1 MSKSKLKFKFK
12 VKAKPKSRVRGH
24 ENGPDEKKQTEI
36 ALFRFGIIAPVLH
49 GTAGVQIQY
58 FMRMAEKKQNVPYY
72 GSKTYKPET
81 FKGWLKSYR
90 QGGFDSLMPKSRKD
104 KGQSRKIDEKLGE
117 SIKDIL
123 AQSPFLSGSAIYRM
137 LISEGKIRVGDIT
150 EGTLR
155 KFIEDNDLRQNT
167 TIKARKKFEKEH
179 INELW
184 IADCMHGPYL
194 KFKDQSRKRKVF
206 LIAAIDDHS
215 RVICAWGWFYNENS
229 MSLEI
234 VLKEGLARFGTTK
247 GLYCDNGSIF
257 ITSNLQLACARLGI
271 ALIHSKPYDS
281 PSRGKIE
288 RFFRTVRQKFLS
300 ILDLDE
306 ISSLE
311 QLNHQ
316 FGQWL
321 EKEYHKHPHSGIGGQ
336 RPMDRF
342 MDDSKDN
349 PIKRVTKE
357 ELDLAFQI
365 TLRRTVKNDATI
377 SVNGILYQCPPR
389 FIGQKIQVRY
399 PSDKPEELTLYQ
411 DDQPVVRLKKNNP
424 VENANPPAWSI
435 DFTKVGNK
443 E

>member
-1 MSKSKLKFKFK
+1 
-12 VKAKPKSRVRGH
+12 
-24 ENGPDEKKQTEI
+24 
-36 ALFRFGIIAPVLH
+36 
-49 GTAGVQIQY
+49 
-58 FMRMAEKKQNVPYY
+58 
-72 GSKTYKPET
+72 
-81 FKGWLKSYR
+81 
-90 QGGFDSLMPKSRKD
+90 
-104 KGQSRKIDEKLGE
+104 
-117 SIKDIL
+117 
-123 AQSPFLSGSAIYRM
+123 
-137 LISEGKIRVGDIT
+137 
-150 EGTLR
+150 
-155 KFIEDNDLRQNT
+155 
-167 TIKARKKFEKEH
+167 
-179 INELW
+179 
-184 IADCMHGPYL
+184 
-194 KFKDQSRKRKVF
+194 
-206 LIAAIDDHS
+206 
-215 RVICAWGWFYNENS
+215 

-234 VLKEGLARFGTTK
+234 VLKEGFARFGTSK

-399 PSDKPEELTLYQ
+399 PSDKPGELTLYQ